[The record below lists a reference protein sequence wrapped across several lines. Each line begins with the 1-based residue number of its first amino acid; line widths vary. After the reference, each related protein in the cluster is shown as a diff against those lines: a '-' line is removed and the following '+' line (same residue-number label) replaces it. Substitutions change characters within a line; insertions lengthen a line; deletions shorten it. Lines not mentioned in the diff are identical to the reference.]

1 LPVCG
6 IGVYVLPAASGQSVV
21 PLFKK
26 QMVLDTASTTLETT
40 VASQLSAA
48 VSEGDL

>member
-1 LPVCG
+1 M
-6 IGVYVLPAASGQSVV
+6 PAASGQLVV

-26 QMVLDTASTTLETT
+26 QMVLATVSRALETA